1 MHARWF
7 VRSRPL
13 LLLAVTVLLGACTAK
28 SPNIV
33 FEPKAKWTTQKP
45 IDDLKEMPQD
55 TTAYLDKA
63 RQDIPLLDP
72 QTAKSRE
79 QGYIDRFFGPWRCG
93 NPAYARKSAMRSLA
107 AYSRNPGYDDLGQPH
122 TKAWA
127 DALASNANLR
137 FFNKSQRPAITVANT
152 NLRAIPTMDHRF
164 GTPGKPGQG
173 YPFDLLQVSALWVG
187 TPVMVDHLSRDGA
200 WALVE
205 TAIAPGWVRTEDLAY
220 ADEAFQADYLSK
232 PFAAFIAEDVPL
244 LPGPGQGLR
253 AGVGV
258 VLPAEDSDGVRLKV
272 RVPVAG
278 AGSGA
283 IRQAQTQSVW
293 VTQGQAGLMPLTP
306 TPANIARAANKMMGQ
321 PYGWGG
327 LDGKRDCSA
336 TTRDVLAPFGLWLPR
351 NSAAQAKSGVY
362 IPLEGMTGEEKEQA
376 ILKNGVPYLTLIW
389 MPGHIL
395 LYVGQYKGHP
405 AVFHEPWGLRTLEA
419 DGSQGRRV
427 IGKSV
432 VTTLRVGEIYPEV
445 GPERIMLNR
454 VRGMTLVAPETG
466 TECVVPDDDTSQ
478 EIQ

>member
-1 MHARWF
+1 MRARWI

-13 LLLAVTVLLGACTAK
+13 LLLAIAVLVGAC
-28 SPNIV
+28 SPKTPEIT
-33 FEPKAKWTTQKP
+33 FEPKVKWTTQKP

-55 TTAYLDKA
+55 TTAYLDKT
-63 RQDIPLLDP
+63 REDTPLLDP
-72 QTAKSRE
+72 QTAKMRE
-79 QGYIDRFFGPWRCG
+79 EGFIDRLFGPWRCD
-93 NPAYARKSAMRSLA
+93 NPAYARKSAMRSMS

-127 DALASNANLR
+127 DAVASNANLR
-137 FFNKSQRPAITVANT
+137 FFDKSHRPAITVANT

-187 TPVMVDHLSRDGA
+187 TPVVVDHLSRDGA

-220 ADEAFQADYLSK
+220 VDEVFMTQYLAK
-232 PFAAFIAEDVPL
+232 PFVAFIAEDVPL
-244 LPGPGQGLR
+244 LPGPGKGLR

-258 VLPAEDSDGVRLKV
+258 VLPTDDSDGVRL
-272 RVPVAG
+272 RVQVPAAG
-278 AGSGA
+278 PGGH
-283 IRQAQTQSVW
+283 AQTQPVW
-293 VTQGQAGLMPLTP
+293 VTQGQAALMPLAA
-306 TPANIARAANKMMGQ
+306 TPANIARTANQMLGQ

-336 TTRDVLAPFGLWLPR
+336 TTRDALAPFGLWLPR
-351 NSAAQAKSGVY
+351 NSASQAKSGVY
-362 IPLEGMTGEEKEQA
+362 ISLEGMTGEEKEQA

-395 LYVGQYKGHP
+395 LYIGQYKGHP
-405 AVFHEPWGLRTLEA
+405 AVFHEPWGLRTLDP
-419 DGSQGRRV
+419 DGSEGRRV
-427 IGKSV
+427 IGKTV
-432 VTTLRVGEIYPEV
+432 ITTLRVGEIYPEV
-445 GPERIMLNR
+445 GPDRILLNR

-466 TECVVPDDDTSQ
+466 KECVVPEDDTTQDSQ
-478 EIQ
+478 